1 MEIITDVLNEVSR
14 NAIERLG
21 AKQDGILR
29 NHKIMRYRRIRN
41 TVCYST
47 IKEGWVDVK
56 EISLQKMRN

>member
-1 MEIITDVLNEVSR
+1 MEIITDVLNEGSR

-21 AKQDGILR
+21 AKQVGILR
-29 NHKIMRYRRIRN
+29 NHKIMRDGRIRN